1 MPGGWHLSLP
11 LSLGLAKSAV
21 RITLHGPS
29 FREPAWA
36 TGAGQSCSR
45 TQADKPSA
53 HTGCREAIMA
63 LHSQVSRRRGKGRGP
78 TVKARRLLMAFVLAC
93 VPLVGAISAAG
104 AVPPTG
110 DCPPAF
116 EGPSSFA
123 KILIDFPPPPGVPLE
138 DVLATLD

>member
-1 MPGGWHLSLP
+1 
-11 LSLGLAKSAV
+11 
-21 RITLHGPS
+21 
-29 FREPAWA
+29 
-36 TGAGQSCSR
+36 
-45 TQADKPSA
+45 
-53 HTGCREAIMA
+53 
-63 LHSQVSRRRGKGRGP
+63 
-78 TVKARRLLMAFVLAC
+78 MAFVLAC

-138 DVLATLD
+138 DVLATLDFFDKNNDEMLCVLDVPGPGINLIDNDATIP